1 VEGVLQRMAIADEA
15 AWEIAAESPAEVV
28 WSAENITGSITS
40 PRLYARFCLP
50 YYNRCADAL
59 HKTGKFYGVHMDGL
73 LAVLQ
78 EGIAA
83 SHLDFVEA
91 FTPPPM
97 GDLSLEDAR
106 RAWPDKTLW
115 VNFPGNV
122 LHGSEAEVTQYTLGL
137 LESGMVVAHA
147 ISLFEATH
155 N

>member
-1 VEGVLQRMAIADEA
+1 MMRNAGLGVAEKSVWAYQSLMPHVSIEERQ
-15 AWEIAAESPAEVV
+15 AWENASKVSYI
-28 WSAENITGSITS
+28 
-40 PRLYARFCLP
+40 C
-50 YYNRCADAL
+50 NRCADAL

-73 LAVLQ
+73 LAVLK

-83 SHLDFVEA
+83 SHLDFIEV

-122 LHGSEAEVTQYTLGL
+122 FCGSKPEVTQYTLGL
-137 LESGMVVAHA
+137 LESGMARGA
-147 ISLFEATH
+147 SCQLSAKICQT
-155 N
+155 